1 MKIDPKQIAR
11 MITEDPNEVVPSDH
25 FDDFEDEYESN
36 DDEFD
41 GECDWCGV
49 GIHAGGDHMD
59 NYDGDF
65 DRIYAEVDRLSK
77 TEEALEYLKE
87 HAWWLCSTSCAREQR
102 DALKEEMTQHA
113 TDWRLRQP
121 TETADGARARQ
132 RFIARAE
139 HAWRMTHIT
148 RGELEDAY
156 RRLKFDTFRQQADTN
171 KSDYSESPAIALAKV
186 SMPPED
192 AKHPFNVRFPS

>member
-1 MKIDPKQIAR
+1 MKIDPEKIAR
-11 MITEDPNEVVPSDH
+11 MITEDPDVAPSDH

-36 DDEFD
+36 DDDFD

-87 HAWWLCSTSCAREQR
+87 HAVN
-102 DALKEEMTQHA
+102 
-113 TDWRLRQP
+113 
-121 TETADGARARQ
+121 
-132 RFIARAE
+132 
-139 HAWRMTHIT
+139 
-148 RGELEDAY
+148 GEVLLSHELSWD
-156 RRLKFDTFRQQADTN
+156 LIPD
-171 KSDYSESPAIALAKV
+171 
-186 SMPPED
+186 
-192 AKHPFNVRFPS
+192 PSLDPWG